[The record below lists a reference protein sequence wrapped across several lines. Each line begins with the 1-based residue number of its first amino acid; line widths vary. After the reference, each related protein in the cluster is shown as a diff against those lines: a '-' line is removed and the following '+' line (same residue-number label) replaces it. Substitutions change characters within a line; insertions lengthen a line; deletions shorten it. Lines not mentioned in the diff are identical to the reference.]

1 MDCRR
6 NLQTILNTIKM
17 LVVAVSD
24 DGGDEETRDLV
35 VRAKVME
42 TKIRGI
48 LKSLRKECSLNRFQ
62 RRYV

>member
-1 MDCRR
+1 M
-6 NLQTILNTIKM
+6 ILNTIKM
-17 LVVAVSD
+17 LVVAVPD

-48 LKSLRKECSLNRFQ
+48 SNSLRKECSLIRLQ
-62 RRYV
+62 KRYV